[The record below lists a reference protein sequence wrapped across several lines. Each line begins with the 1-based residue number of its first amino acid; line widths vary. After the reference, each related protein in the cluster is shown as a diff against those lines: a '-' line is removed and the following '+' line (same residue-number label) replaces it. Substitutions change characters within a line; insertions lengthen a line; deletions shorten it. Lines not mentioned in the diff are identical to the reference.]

1 MGKLNQRKQKNGC
14 LKAVRVGKNLP
25 TMTSVKQKKKRLKR
39 LVRRSSVATDYA
51 RSAPVDLGVYLTLA
65 TVEECVQNTSGS
77 DLHTV
82 TQPRLATVGV
92 RLEKPR
98 EGPDGGSL
106 LTVAPR
112 FPSDIDFATTAA
124 YIVCYIDIPKSG
136 VKGKSKS
143 HDTDKEGVDTPE
155 RAEVS

>member
-1 MGKLNQRKQKNGC
+1 M
-14 LKAVRVGKNLP
+14 
-25 TMTSVKQKKKRLKR
+25 
-39 LVRRSSVATDYA
+39 
-51 RSAPVDLGVYLTLA
+51 DLGVYLTLA
-65 TVEECVQNTSGS
+65 TVEENIATASDCGS
-77 DLHTV
+77 
-82 TQPRLATVGV
+82 PS
-92 RLEKPR
+92 EKPR